1 MLVSSIKEEN
11 LTFDVIDRLLFC
23 GIEDTGENA
32 DCIIVLGS
40 SKASKYRIPV
50 AAKAYHEG
58 RSSKIMLCGG
68 VVRDFQGEKCS
79 ESEHM
84 RRSALVLG
92 VPEENIILENSS
104 QNTIENILF
113 AMAELQRA
121 FWLNKVRRVL
131 LITTAYHTR
140 RSLAVARAFFPKY
153 ITVIPCPANDN
164 NTRRDNWMN
173 TPDGIQRAKVEAMK
187 IVRYVQNGVIS
198 DYGKDYEIVMIPI
211 DEETAP
217 VELKTVSAVTEPQMQ
232 GWYNGRN
239 ESDLHE
245 AITVS
250 RKVSKVKDFKLTTL
264 FFPVKAGE
272 PLPLVTK
279 NESRTLNVYFEG
291 KEYTLD
297 INELNK

>member
-1 MLVSSIKEEN
+1 MIKSATHKREVRFCKPSFFVVSDT
-11 LTFDVIDRLLFC
+11 LTSADGNEHDYEALFHL
-23 GIEDTGENA
+23 DTTKVN
-32 DCIIVLGS
+32 
-40 SKASKYRIPV
+40 
-50 AAKAYHEG
+50 
-58 RSSKIMLCGG
+58 
-68 VVRDFQGEKCS
+68 
-79 ESEHM
+79 
-84 RRSALVLG
+84 
-92 VPEENIILENSS
+92 
-104 QNTIENILF
+104 
-113 AMAELQRA
+113 ELSDY
-121 FWLNKVRRVL
+121 K
-131 LITTAYHTR
+131 
-140 RSLAVARAFFPKY
+140 
-153 ITVIPCPANDN
+153 
-164 NTRRDNWMN
+164 
-173 TPDGIQRAKVEAMK
+173 
-187 IVRYVQNGVIS
+187 NGVIP

-297 INELNK
+297 LNELNK